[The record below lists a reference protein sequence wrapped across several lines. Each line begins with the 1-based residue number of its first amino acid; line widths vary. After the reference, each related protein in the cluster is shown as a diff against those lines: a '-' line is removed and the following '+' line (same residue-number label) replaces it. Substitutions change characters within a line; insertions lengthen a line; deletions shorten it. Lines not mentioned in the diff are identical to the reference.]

1 MGMLKVGCVAA
12 VIALITGGAAQAI
25 PMSGLELWLKADAG
39 VTTSGGSVTAW
50 QDQTGGTVYNLT
62 QATATKRPSLVSS
75 WGYKNMPALSFDG
88 VDDYVIDTA
97 NSLDLTAGLTI
108 FIVAQND
115 VRKNYNGLFK
125 LAQPATPEN
134 ATSDLE
140 IYWQAG
146 STDAGSGNAV
156 YAVNRSTGT
165 GAFGALQGA
174 NNPPPV
180 GQPYIYDVF
189 AGGSLSQERTN
200 NVLAASSASAVL
212 PGDATN
218 RPAVGLGFNNFTI
231 DGYIA
236 EVLVYN
242 RVLTSGERTE
252 VYNYLSD
259 RYIPEPASLALLAGG
274 AVLVLRRR
282 AGRVTDW
289 KHE

>member
-1 MGMLKVGCVAA
+1 MRMAKVGWLAAGVALS
-12 VIALITGGAAQAI
+12 IGGIAQAI
-25 PMSGLELWLKADAG
+25 PTSGLELWLKGDAG

-50 QDQTGGTVYNLT
+50 QDQSGGTVYNLT
-62 QATATKRPSLVSS
+62 QATATKRPTLVSN
-75 WGYKNMPALSFDG
+75 WGYKSMPALSFDG

-165 GAFGALQGA
+165 GAFAALQGS
-174 NNPPPV
+174 NNPPAV
-180 GQPYIYDVF
+180 GLPYILDAF
-189 AGGSLSQERTN
+189 AGGTLSQLRTN
-200 NVLAASSASAVL
+200 NVLAASSASAIL

-218 RPAVGLGFNNFTI
+218 RPAVGLGFNNFSL

-259 RYIPEPASLALLAGG
+259 RYIPEPASLGLLAVGG
-274 AVLVLRRR
+274 LLALRRR
-282 AGRVTDW
+282 
-289 KHE
+289 HS